1 MRFTRWLIVLP
12 AVVLSFFPFVAR
24 ADAVEGLD
32 ASYYVVDEIPP
43 QQSTSLY
50 TLCAS
55 EVENNI
61 NRSYDGEPVEGCPD
75 DLFMVHLTGFITIPE
90 HTTIEFWLA
99 SDDGGEATIGGN
111 TWGSWTDQGCSAWQS
126 GNLSLQPG
134 SLPLEVWMY
143 EHGGGT
149 CLMLAWKI
157 DDGQWEIVPDEAFT
171 TSPAVSTTTTE
182 ESTTTTEEST
192 TTSEVSTTT
201 VAEST
206 TSSAPQT
213 TLPEVEPTMPEQST
227 TSSSTTS
234 TSSTTTTSTTQVPT
248 TTTSTVVATTTTTE
262 VAAPPVAQP
271 PATVEPPPTTQ
282 PAPPDTEPT
291 PPETQP
297 IPQPIPSDPPQTNPT
312 VPPTQTIPF
321 VTIPPDAPQA
331 PETLPIPE
339 TVPAP
344 PQTVP
349 APPDVNQALTEEQ
362 FDAVIEQLSEA
373 TEEQIVALVDDLITK
388 DLDTSQAAAFVSS
401 PAVLA
406 VITTDQ
412 AEALF
417 GEISTAE
424 LSVVEAE
431 QVVAAVQ
438 DAPPSV
444 RQAFESVLNIFSGF
458 ADNYV
463 PFDSRIPVSER
474 RALVALGAV
483 LLAASPAPTL
493 RRRQ

>member
-1 MRFTRWLIVLP
+1 VGRIPRWLIVLP
-12 AVVLSFFPFVAR
+12 AVLLSFFPFVAR
-24 ADAVEGLD
+24 ADAVQGLD
-32 ASYYVVDEIPP
+32 ASYFVVDEIPP

-157 DDGQWEIVPDEAFT
+157 DDNEWEIVPDEAFT

-201 VAEST
+201 VVEST
-206 TSSAPQT
+206 TSSVPQT
-213 TLPEVEPTMPEQST
+213 TLPISEPTMPEQST
-227 TSSSTTS
+227 TSTS
-234 TSSTTTTSTTQVPT
+234 T

-297 IPQPIPSDPPQTNPT
+297 IPEPIPSDPPATNPT
-312 VPPTQTIPF
+312 VPPVETIPF
-321 VTIPPDAPQA
+321 VTSPPDAPQA
-331 PETLPIPE
+331 PETLPIVDTVPAPPE

-344 PQTVP
+344 P
-349 APPDVNQALTEEQ
+349 DVKEALTEEQ

-406 VITTDQ
+406 AITGDQ

-417 GEISTAE
+417 GEISTGSCLRLK
-424 LSVVEAE
+424 LSRLWLRCRMRLLRCVK
-431 QVVAAVQ
+431 
-438 DAPPSV
+438 
-444 RQAFESVLNIFSGF
+444 RL
-458 ADNYV
+458 
-463 PFDSRIPVSER
+463 SRC
-474 RALVALGAV
+474 
-483 LLAASPAPTL
+483 
-493 RRRQ
+493 

>member
-1 MRFTRWLIVLP
+1 VRFTRWLIVLP

-24 ADAVEGLD
+24 ADAVQGLD

-61 NRSYDGEPVEGCPD
+61 NRSYDGEPVQGCPD
-75 DLFMVHLTGFITIPE
+75 DLFMVHLTGFISIPQHE
-90 HTTIEFWLA
+90 SIEFMLA
-99 SDDGGEATIGGN
+99 SDDGGEITIGGN
-111 TWGSWTDQGCSAWQS
+111 TFGVWYDQGCTWSMS
-126 GNLSLQPG
+126 GNLQLDAASVPLQ
-134 SLPLEVWMY
+134 LFAY
-143 EHGGGT
+143 EHGGGA

-157 DDGQWEIVPDEAFT
+157 DEGQWEIVPDEAFS
-171 TSPAVSTTTTE
+171 TSPVASTTTD
-182 ESTTTTEEST
+182 
-192 TTSEVSTTT
+192 VSTTT

-206 TSSAPQT
+206 TSSAPT
-213 TLPEVEPTMPEQST
+213 TTSLPVEPTMPEQST
-227 TSSSTTS
+227 TSSTTS
-234 TSSTTTTSTTQVPT
+234 TTSTTTTSTVP
-248 TTTSTVVATTTTTE
+248 ATTTTTE
-262 VAAPPVAQP
+262 PVSPPPAQP
-271 PATVEPPPTTQ
+271 PATVEPPPTTM

-297 IPQPIPSDPPQTNPT
+297 SPPETAPEPPDT
-312 VPPTQTIPF
+312 VEEPV
-321 VTIPPDAPQA
+321 VTLPLPDDTSPPDAPQA
-331 PETLPIPE
+331 PETLPIPDTAPE
-339 TVPAP
+339 P

-349 APPDVNQALTEEQ
+349 APLDVKEALTEEQ

-401 PAVLA
+401 PEVLA
-406 VITTDQ
+406 AITSVQ

-417 GEISTAE
+417 SEISTDE
-424 LSVVEAE
+424 LSVEQAAE
-431 QVVAAVQ
+431 VVAAVQ

-458 ADNYV
+458 ADSYV
-463 PFDSRIPVSER
+463 PVDSRIPVSER

>member
-1 MRFTRWLIVLP
+1 VRGSRWLIVLP

-24 ADAVEGLD
+24 ADAVQGLD

-75 DLFMVHLTGFITIPE
+75 DLFMVHLSGFITIPE

-126 GNLSLQPG
+126 GNLSLQAG

-143 EHGGGT
+143 ENGGGA

-157 DDGQWEIVPDEAFT
+157 DDGQWEIVPDEAFS
-171 TSPAVSTTTTE
+171 TSPVATTTTD
-182 ESTTTTEEST
+182 
-192 TTSEVSTTT
+192 VSTTT

-206 TSSAPQT
+206 TSSVPQT
-213 TLPEVEPTMPEQST
+213 TSTESTTTMPEPST
-227 TSSSTTS
+227 TQA
-234 TSSTTTTSTTQVPT
+234 STTTTSTT
-248 TTTSTVVATTTTTE
+248 TTSTVPATTTTTE
-262 VAAPPVAQP
+262 PESPPVAQP
-271 PATVEPPPTTQ
+271 PATVPPPPTTM
-282 PAPPDTEPT
+282 PAPPDTAPT

-297 IPQPIPSDPPQTNPT
+297 IPEPIPSDPPATNPT
-312 VPPTQTIPF
+312 VPPAETIPF
-321 VTIPPDAPQA
+321 VTSPPEAPQA
-331 PETLPIPE
+331 PETLPIPDTAPE
-339 TVPAP
+339 P

-349 APPDVNQALTEEQ
+349 APPDVKEALTEEQ

-401 PAVLA
+401 PEVLA
-406 VITTDQ
+406 AITTDQ

-417 GEISTAE
+417 SEISTDE
-424 LSVVEAE
+424 LSVEQAAE
-431 QVVAAVQ
+431 VVAAVQ
-438 DAPPSV
+438 DAPSEV
-444 RQAFESVLNIFSGF
+444 REAFESVLNIFSGF

>member
-24 ADAVEGLD
+24 ADAVQGLD
-32 ASYYVVDEIPP
+32 ASYYVIDEVPP

-75 DLFMVHLTGFITIPE
+75 DLFMVHLSGFITIPVHE
-90 HTTIEFWLA
+90 SIEFMLA
-99 SDDGGEATIGGN
+99 SDDGGEITIGGN
-111 TWGSWTDQGCSAWQS
+111 TFGVWYDQGCTWSMS
-126 GNLSLQPG
+126 GNLNLEAASVPLQ
-134 SLPLEVWMY
+134 LFAY
-143 EHGGGT
+143 ENGGGA

-157 DDGQWEIVPDEAFT
+157 DDNEWEIVPDEAFS
-171 TSPAVSTTTTE
+171 TSPVASTTT
-182 ESTTTTEEST
+182 
-192 TTSEVSTTT
+192 EVSTTT
-201 VAEST
+201 VAETT
-206 TSSAPQT
+206 TSVAPT
-213 TLPEVEPTMPEQST
+213 TTSLPVEPTMPEQST
-227 TSSSTTS
+227 TSS
-234 TSSTTTTSTTQVPT
+234 T

-297 IPQPIPSDPPQTNPT
+297 NPPDTAPQPPETAEA
-312 VPPTQTIPF
+312 TIPPVE
-321 VTIPPDAPQA
+321 VTSPPDAPQA
-331 PETLPIPE
+331 PETLPILD

-344 PQTVP
+344 PETAP
-349 APPDVNQALTEEQ
+349 APPDVKEALTEEQ

-406 VITTDQ
+406 AITGDQ

-417 GEISTAE
+417 GEISTEE
-424 LSVVEAE
+424 LSEAEAE

>member
-1 MRFTRWLIVLP
+1 MRGSRWLIVLP
-12 AVVLSFFPFVAR
+12 AVLLSFFPFVAR
-24 ADAVEGLD
+24 ADAVQGLD
-32 ASYYVVDEIPP
+32 ASYYVIDEVPP

-55 EVENNI
+55 EIENNI
-61 NRSYDGEPVEGCPD
+61 NRSYDGEPVQGCPN
-75 DLFMVHLTGFITIPE
+75 DLFMVHLSGFITIPVHE
-90 HTTIEFWLA
+90 SIEFMLA
-99 SDDGGEATIGGN
+99 SDDGGEITIGGN
-111 TWGSWTDQGCSAWQS
+111 TFGVWYDQGCTWSMS
-126 GNLSLQPG
+126 GNLSLEAA
-134 SLPLEVWMY
+134 SVPLQLFMY
-143 EHGGGT
+143 ENGGGA
-149 CLMLAWKI
+149 CLMLAWNI
-157 DDGQWEIVPDEAFT
+157 DEAGWEIVPDEAFT

-192 TTSEVSTTT
+192 TTTDVSTTT
-201 VAEST
+201 VVEST
-206 TSSAPQT
+206 TSSVPQT
-213 TLPEVEPTMPEQST
+213 TLPISEPTMPEQST
-227 TSSSTTS
+227 TSTS
-234 TSSTTTTSTTQVPT
+234 T

-271 PATVEPPPTTQ
+271 PATVQPPPTTQ
-282 PAPPDTEPT
+282 PAPPDPEPT

-297 IPQPIPSDPPQTNPT
+297 IPQPIPSDPPATNPT

-331 PETLPIPE
+331 PQTLPNPD

-344 PQTVP
+344 PQTIP
-349 APPDVNQALTEEQ
+349 APPDVKEALTEEQ

-373 TEEQIVALVDDLITK
+373 TQEQIVALIDNLITK
-388 DLDTSQAAAFVSS
+388 DLNTSQAAAFVSS

-406 VITTDQ
+406 AITTDQ

-417 GEISTAE
+417 SEISTGE
-424 LSVVEAE
+424 LSEVEAE

-483 LLAASPAPTL
+483 LLASSPAPTL

>member
-1 MRFTRWLIVLP
+1 MRVSRWLIVLP
-12 AVVLSFFPFVAR
+12 AVLLSFFPFVAR
-24 ADAVEGLD
+24 ADAVQGLD
-32 ASYYVVDEIPP
+32 ASYYLVDEIPP

-50 TLCAS
+50 PLCAS

-75 DLFMVHLTGFITIPE
+75 DLFMVHLSGFISIPVHE
-90 HTTIEFWLA
+90 SIEFMLA
-99 SDDGGEATIGGN
+99 SDDGGEITIGGN
-111 TWGSWTDQGCSAWQS
+111 TFGVWYDQGCTWSMS
-126 GNLSLQPG
+126 GNLSLEAG
-134 SLPLEVWMY
+134 SVPLQLFMY
-143 EHGGGT
+143 ENGGGA

-157 DDGQWEIVPDEAFT
+157 NDGQWEIVPDEAFS
-171 TSPAVSTTTTE
+171 TSPVASTTTD
-182 ESTTTTEEST
+182 
-192 TTSEVSTTT
+192 VSTTT

-206 TSSAPQT
+206 TSSAPT
-213 TLPEVEPTMPEQST
+213 TTSLPVEPTMPEQST
-227 TSSSTTS
+227 TSS
-234 TSSTTTTSTTQVPT
+234 T

-262 VAAPPVAQP
+262 PEAPPVAQP
-271 PATVEPPPTTQ
+271 PATVPPPPTTL

-297 IPQPIPSDPPQTNPT
+297 IPQPIPSDPPATNPT

-321 VTIPPDAPQA
+321 VTSPPDAPQA
-331 PETLPIPE
+331 PETLPNPDTI
-339 TVPAP
+339 PAP

-349 APPDVNQALTEEQ
+349 APPDVKQALTEEQ

-373 TEEQIVALVDDLITK
+373 TDEQIVALVDDLITK

-406 VITTDQ
+406 AINTDQ

-417 GEISTAE
+417 GEISTGE
-424 LSVVEAE
+424 LSEVEAE

>member
-1 MRFTRWLIVLP
+1 MGRRLTRWLIPLP
-12 AVVLSFFPFVAR
+12 AIVLSFWPTLVR
-24 ADAVEGLD
+24 ADIQPGLQTT
-32 ASYYVVDEIPP
+32 YYSIDEIPP
-43 QQSTSLY
+43 VQSVDEY
-50 TLCAS
+50 PVCGS

-75 DLFMVHLTGFITIPE
+75 DLFMVHLTGFIMIPE

-99 SDDGGEATIGGN
+99 SDDGGQATIGGN

-143 EHGGGT
+143 ENGGGA

-171 TSPAVSTTTTE
+171 TSATVSTTTTD
-182 ESTTTTEEST
+182 
-192 TTSEVSTTT
+192 VSTTT

-206 TSSAPQT
+206 TSSAPT
-213 TLPEVEPTMPEQST
+213 TTSLPVEPTIPEQST
-227 TSSSTTS
+227 TSSTK
-234 TSSTTTTSTTQVPT
+234 
-248 TTTSTVVATTTTTE
+248 TTSTVVATTTTTE

-297 IPQPIPSDPPQTNPT
+297 NPPETAPQPPETAEATLPPVEVTS
-312 VPPTQTIPF
+312 PP
-321 VTIPPDAPQA
+321 VAPQA
-331 PETLPIPE
+331 PETLPILD
-339 TVPAP
+339 TVPSP
-344 PQTVP
+344 PEIVP
-349 APPDVNQALTEEQ
+349 APPDVKEALTEEQ

-373 TEEQIVALVDDLITK
+373 TEEEIVALVDDLITK

-406 VITTDQ
+406 AITTDQ

-417 GEISTAE
+417 SEISTGE

>member
-1 MRFTRWLIVLP
+1 VRFTRWLIVLP
-12 AVVLSFFPFVAR
+12 AVLLSFFPFVAR

-32 ASYYVVDEIPP
+32 ASYYVIDEIPP

-55 EVENNI
+55 ELENNI

-75 DLFMVHLTGFITIPE
+75 DLFMVHLTGFISIPVHE
-90 HTTIEFWLA
+90 SIEFMLA
-99 SDDGGEATIGGN
+99 SDDGGEITIGGN
-111 TWGSWTDQGCSAWQS
+111 TFGVWYDQGCTWTMS
-126 GNLSLQPG
+126 GNLSLQAA
-134 SLPLEVWMY
+134 SVPLQLFAY
-143 EHGGGT
+143 EHGGGA

-157 DDGQWEIVPDEAFT
+157 DNGDWEIVPDEAFT
-171 TSPAVSTTTTE
+171 TSVVASTTTD
-182 ESTTTTEEST
+182 
-192 TTSEVSTTT
+192 VSTTT

-206 TSSAPQT
+206 TSSLPQT
-213 TLPEVEPTMPEQST
+213 TSTEST
-227 TSSSTTS
+227 TTTLEPSTTQAS
-234 TSSTTTTSTTQVPT
+234 TSTTSTTTTSTVP
-248 TTTSTVVATTTTTE
+248 ATTTTTE
-262 VAAPPVAQP
+262 PVSPPPAQP
-271 PATVEPPPTTQ
+271 PATVPPPPTTM

-297 IPQPIPSDPPQTNPT
+297 IPPETASQPPDT
-312 VPPTQTIPF
+312 VEEPAITLPLPDDTS
-321 VTIPPDAPQA
+321 PPDAPQA
-331 PETLPIPE
+331 PETLPIPD
-339 TVPAP
+339 TAP
-344 PQTVP
+344 PPPDTAP
-349 APPDVNQALTEEQ
+349 APPDVKEALTVEQ

-406 VITTDQ
+406 AITSDQ

-417 GEISTAE
+417 GEISTDE
-424 LSVVEAE
+424 LSVEQAAE
-431 QVVAAVQ
+431 VVAAVQ

-458 ADNYV
+458 ADSYV

>member
-1 MRFTRWLIVLP
+1 MRVSRWLIVLP
-12 AVVLSFFPFVAR
+12 AVVLSFFPFVVR
-24 ADAVEGLD
+24 ADAVQGLD
-32 ASYYVVDEIPP
+32 ASYFVVDEIPP
-43 QQSTSLY
+43 QQSTTLY

-90 HTTIEFWLA
+90 HTTIEFMLA
-99 SDDGGEATIGGN
+99 SDDGGEITIGGN
-111 TWGSWTDQGCSAWQS
+111 TWGNWNDQGCSWMMS

-143 EHGGGT
+143 ENGGGA

-157 DDGQWEIVPDEAFT
+157 DEGQWEIVPDEAFSTMPVAST
-171 TSPAVSTTTTE
+171 TTDVSTTVE
-182 ESTTTTEEST
+182 AS
-192 TTSEVSTTT
+192 
-201 VAEST
+201 
-206 TSSAPQT
+206 TSSAPT
-213 TLPEVEPTMPEQST
+213 STSLPEVNT
-227 TSSSTTS
+227 TQSSSTTQAS
-234 TSSTTTTSTTQVPT
+234 
-248 TTTSTVVATTTTTE
+248 TTTSTVVETTTTTE
-262 VAAPPVAQP
+262 PVSPPVAQP
-271 PATVEPPPTTQ
+271 PATVPPPPTTM

-297 IPQPIPSDPPQTNPT
+297 SPPETAPEPPDT
-312 VPPTQTIPF
+312 VEEPAATLPLPDDTS
-321 VTIPPDAPQA
+321 PPDAPQA
-331 PETLPIPE
+331 PETLPIPD
-339 TVPAP
+339 TAPVP

-349 APPDVNQALTEEQ
+349 APPDVKEALTEEQ
-362 FDAVIEQLSEA
+362 FEAVIEQLSQA

-406 VITTDQ
+406 AITTDQ

-417 GEISTAE
+417 SEISTDE
-424 LSVVEAE
+424 LSVEQAAE
-431 QVVAAVQ
+431 VVAAVQ
-438 DAPPSV
+438 DAPAGV
-444 RQAFESVLNIFSGF
+444 RKAFESVLNIFSGF

-474 RALVALGAV
+474 RALIALGAV

>member
-1 MRFTRWLIVLP
+1 MRVSRWLIVLP
-12 AVVLSFFPFVAR
+12 AVLLSFFPFVAR
-24 ADAVEGLD
+24 ADAVQGLD
-32 ASYYVVDEIPP
+32 ASYYVINEIPP

-75 DLFMVHLTGFITIPE
+75 DLFMVHLSGFISIPVHE
-90 HTTIEFWLA
+90 SIEFMLA
-99 SDDGGEATIGGN
+99 SDDGGEITIGGN
-111 TWGSWTDQGCSAWQS
+111 TFGVWYDQGCTWSMS
-126 GNLSLQPG
+126 GNLSLEAA
-134 SLPLEVWMY
+134 SVPLQLFMY
-143 EHGGGT
+143 ENGGSS
-149 CLMLAWKI
+149 CLMLAWNI
-157 DDGQWEIVPDEAFT
+157 DDAGWEIVPDEAFST
-171 TSPAVSTTTTE
+171 MPVASTTTD
-182 ESTTTTEEST
+182 
-192 TTSEVSTTT
+192 VSTTT

-206 TSSAPQT
+206 TSSAPT
-213 TLPEVEPTMPEQST
+213 TTSLPVEPTMPEQST
-227 TSSSTTS
+227 TSS
-234 TSSTTTTSTTQVPT
+234 T
-248 TTTSTVVATTTTTE
+248 TTTSTVVVTTTTTE

-271 PATVEPPPTTQ
+271 PATVPPPPTTM
-282 PAPPDTEPT
+282 PAPPNTEPT

-297 IPQPIPSDPPQTNPT
+297 NPPETAPQPPETAEA
-312 VPPTQTIPF
+312 
-321 VTIPPDAPQA
+321 TIPPVEVTSPPVAPQA
-331 PETLPIPE
+331 PETLPILDTVPAPPE

-344 PQTVP
+344 P
-349 APPDVNQALTEEQ
+349 DVKEALTEEQ

-406 VITTDQ
+406 AITTDQ

-417 GEISTAE
+417 GEISTGE

>member
-1 MRFTRWLIVLP
+1 MGRSTRWLIVLP

-24 ADAVEGLD
+24 ADAVQGLD
-32 ASYYVVDEIPP
+32 ASYYVIDEIPP
-43 QQSTSLY
+43 QQSTTEY
-50 TLCAS
+50 QLCAS

-75 DLFMVHLTGFITIPE
+75 DLFMVRLTGFITIPVHE
-90 HTTIEFWLA
+90 SIEFMLA
-99 SDDGGEATIGGN
+99 SDDGGEITIGGN
-111 TWGSWTDQGCSAWQS
+111 TFGVWYDQGCTWTMS
-126 GNLSLQPG
+126 GNLSLEAA
-134 SLPLEVWMY
+134 SVPLELFAY
-143 EHGGGT
+143 ENGGGA

-157 DDGQWEIVPDEAFT
+157 DDGNWEIVPDEAFS
-171 TSPAVSTTTTE
+171 TSPVASTTTDVSTTVEASTSSLPQTTST
-182 ESTTTTEEST
+182 ESTTTTLEPST
-192 TTSEVSTTT
+192 TQAST
-201 VAEST
+201 ST
-206 TSSAPQT
+206 TS
-213 TLPEVEPTMPEQST
+213 
-227 TSSSTTS
+227 
-234 TSSTTTTSTTQVPT
+234 T
-248 TTTSTVVATTTTTE
+248 TTTSTVVETTTTTE
-262 VAAPPVAQP
+262 VAAPPPAQP
-271 PATVEPPPTTQ
+271 PATVPPPPTTM

-291 PPETQP
+291 PPDTQP
-297 IPQPIPSDPPQTNPT
+297 SPPETAPEPPDT
-312 VPPTQTIPF
+312 VEEPA
-321 VTIPPDAPQA
+321 VTLPLPDVTSPPDAPQA
-331 PETLPIPE
+331 PETLPIPD
-339 TVPAP
+339 TAP
-344 PQTVP
+344 PPPDTAP
-349 APPDVNQALTEEQ
+349 APPDVKEALTEEQ

-373 TEEQIVALVDDLITK
+373 TEEQIVALVDNLITK

-401 PAVLA
+401 PEVLA
-406 VITTDQ
+406 AITSVQ

-417 GEISTAE
+417 SEISTDE

-458 ADNYV
+458 ADSYV

>member
-1 MRFTRWLIVLP
+1 VRVSRWLIVLP

-24 ADAVEGLD
+24 ADAVQGLD

-75 DLFMVHLTGFITIPE
+75 DLFMVHLTGFISIPE
-90 HTTIEFWLA
+90 HTTIEFMLA
-99 SDDGGEATIGGN
+99 SDDGGEITIGGN
-111 TWGSWTDQGCSAWQS
+111 TFGVWYDQGCTWTMS
-126 GNLSLQPG
+126 GNLSLQAA
-134 SLPLEVWMY
+134 SVPLQLFAY
-143 EHGGGT
+143 EHGGGA
-149 CLMLAWKI
+149 CLMLAWNI
-157 DDGQWEIVPDEAFT
+157 DDAGWEIVPDEAFS
-171 TSPAVSTTTTE
+171 TSPVASTTTDVSTTVEASTSSVPQTTST
-182 ESTTTTEEST
+182 ESTTTMPEPST
-192 TTSEVSTTT
+192 TQASTSTT
-201 VAEST
+201 
-206 TSSAPQT
+206 
-213 TLPEVEPTMPEQST
+213 
-227 TSSSTTS
+227 
-234 TSSTTTTSTTQVPT
+234 STTTTSTVPP
-248 TTTSTVVATTTTTE
+248 TTTTTE
-262 VAAPPVAQP
+262 PESPPVAQP
-271 PATVEPPPTTQ
+271 PATVPPPPTTM
-282 PAPPDTEPT
+282 PAPPDTAPT

-297 IPQPIPSDPPQTNPT
+297 IPEPIPSDPPATNPT

-321 VTIPPDAPQA
+321 VTSPPDAPQA
-331 PETLPIPE
+331 PETLPIPD
-339 TVPAP
+339 TAPPP

-349 APPDVNQALTEEQ
+349 APPDVKEALTEEQ

-401 PAVLA
+401 PDVLA
-406 VITTDQ
+406 AITGDQ

-417 GEISTAE
+417 SEISTDE
-424 LSVVEAE
+424 LSVEQAAE
-431 QVVAAVQ
+431 VVAAVQ

>member
-1 MRFTRWLIVLP
+1 
-12 AVVLSFFPFVAR
+12 
-24 ADAVEGLD
+24 
-32 ASYYVVDEIPP
+32 
-43 QQSTSLY
+43 
-50 TLCAS
+50 
-55 EVENNI
+55 VENNI

-75 DLFMVHLTGFITIPE
+75 DLFMVHLSGFITIPE
-90 HTTIEFWLA
+90 HESIEFMLA
-99 SDDGGEATIGGN
+99 SDDGGEITIGGN
-111 TWGSWTDQGCSAWQS
+111 TFGVWYDQGCTWTMS
-126 GNLSLQPG
+126 GNLQLDAASVPLQ
-134 SLPLEVWMY
+134 LFMY
-143 EHGGGT
+143 ENGGGA

-157 DDGQWEIVPDEAFT
+157 DNGNWEIVPDEAFT
-171 TSPAVSTTTTE
+171 TSPTV
-182 ESTTTTEEST
+182 ST

-206 TSSAPQT
+206 TTQA
-213 TLPEVEPTMPEQST
+213 ST
-227 TSSSTTS
+227 TSSLPQTTS
-234 TSSTTTTSTTQVPT
+234 TESTTTTLEPSTTQASTSTTSTTTTSTVP
-248 TTTSTVVATTTTTE
+248 ATTTTTE
-262 VAAPPVAQP
+262 PVSPPPAQP
-271 PATVEPPPTTQ
+271 SATVQPPPTTM
-282 PAPPDTEPT
+282 PAPPDTAPT

-297 IPQPIPSDPPQTNPT
+297 SPPETAPE
-312 VPPTQTIPF
+312 
-321 VTIPPDAPQA
+321 PPDTVEEPAVTLPLPDDTSPPVAPQA
-331 PETLPIPE
+331 PETLPIPDTAPE
-339 TVPAP
+339 P

-349 APPDVNQALTEEQ
+349 APPNVKEALTEEQ

-401 PAVLA
+401 PEVLA
-406 VITTDQ
+406 AITSVQ

-417 GEISTAE
+417 SEISTEE
-424 LSVVEAE
+424 LSVEQAAE
-431 QVVAAVQ
+431 VVAAVQ

-458 ADNYV
+458 ADSYV

>member
-1 MRFTRWLIVLP
+1 VRLSRWLIVLP

-24 ADAVEGLD
+24 ADAVQGLD
-32 ASYYVVDEIPP
+32 ASYYVVDQIPP
-43 QQSTSLY
+43 QQSTTQY
-50 TLCAS
+50 QLCAS

-126 GNLSLQPG
+126 GNLSVQPG

-143 EHGGGT
+143 ENGGGT
-149 CLMLAWKI
+149 CLMLAWNI
-157 DDGQWEIVPDEAFT
+157 DDAGWEIVPDEAFS
-171 TSPAVSTTTTE
+171 TSPVATTTTDVSTTVESSTSSLPQTTST
-182 ESTTTTEEST
+182 ESTTTTLEPST
-192 TTSEVSTTT
+192 TQASTSTT
-201 VAEST
+201 
-206 TSSAPQT
+206 
-213 TLPEVEPTMPEQST
+213 
-227 TSSSTTS
+227 
-234 TSSTTTTSTTQVPT
+234 STTTTSTVP
-248 TTTSTVVATTTTTE
+248 ATTTTTE
-262 VAAPPVAQP
+262 PVSPPPAQP
-271 PATVEPPPTTQ
+271 PATVPPPPTTM

-297 IPQPIPSDPPQTNPT
+297 SPPETASQPPETNPT

-321 VTIPPDAPQA
+321 VTNPPDAPQA
-331 PETLPIPE
+331 PETLPIPD
-339 TVPAP
+339 TAP
-344 PQTVP
+344 PPPDTAP
-349 APPDVNQALTEEQ
+349 APPDVKEALTTEE

-373 TEEQIVALVDDLITK
+373 TEEQIVALVNDLITK

-406 VITTDQ
+406 AITGDQ

-417 GEISTAE
+417 GEISTDE
-424 LSVVEAE
+424 LSVEQAAE
-431 QVVAAVQ
+431 VVAAVQ
-438 DAPPSV
+438 DAPSEV

-458 ADNYV
+458 ADSYV

>member
-1 MRFTRWLIVLP
+1 VGRSTRWLIVLP

-24 ADAVEGLD
+24 ADAVQGLD
-32 ASYYVVDEIPP
+32 ASYYVIDEIPP
-43 QQSTSLY
+43 QQSTTEY
-50 TLCAS
+50 QLCAS

-75 DLFMVHLTGFITIPE
+75 DLFMVRLTGFITIPVHE
-90 HTTIEFWLA
+90 SIEFMLA
-99 SDDGGEATIGGN
+99 SDDGGEITIGGN
-111 TWGSWTDQGCSAWQS
+111 TFGVWYDQGCTWTMS
-126 GNLSLQPG
+126 GNLSLEAA
-134 SLPLEVWMY
+134 SVPLELFAY
-143 EHGGGT
+143 ENGGGA

-157 DDGQWEIVPDEAFT
+157 DDGNWEIVPDEAFS
-171 TSPAVSTTTTE
+171 TSPVASTTTDVSTTVEASTSSLPQTTST
-182 ESTTTTEEST
+182 ESTTTTLEPST
-192 TTSEVSTTT
+192 TQAST
-201 VAEST
+201 ST
-206 TSSAPQT
+206 TS
-213 TLPEVEPTMPEQST
+213 
-227 TSSSTTS
+227 
-234 TSSTTTTSTTQVPT
+234 T
-248 TTTSTVVATTTTTE
+248 TTTSTVVETTTTTE
-262 VAAPPVAQP
+262 VAAPPPAQP
-271 PATVEPPPTTQ
+271 PATVPPPPTTM
-282 PAPPDTEPT
+282 PAPPDTAPT

-297 IPQPIPSDPPQTNPT
+297 SPPETAPEPPDT
-312 VPPTQTIPF
+312 VEEPA
-321 VTIPPDAPQA
+321 VTLPLPDVTSPPDAPQA
-331 PETLPIPE
+331 PETLPIPD
-339 TVPAP
+339 TAP
-344 PQTVP
+344 PPPDTAP
-349 APPDVNQALTEEQ
+349 APPDVKEALTEEQ

-373 TEEQIVALVDDLITK
+373 TEEQIVALVDNLITK

-401 PAVLA
+401 PEVLA
-406 VITTDQ
+406 AITSVQ

-417 GEISTAE
+417 SEISTDE

-458 ADNYV
+458 ADSYV

>member
-1 MRFTRWLIVLP
+1 MKHYSHRLSRLLIFVP
-12 AVVLSFFPFVAR
+12 ALAGAFFPFVAR
-24 ADAVEGLD
+24 ADAVQGLD
-32 ASYYVVDEIPP
+32 ASYYVIDEVPP

-75 DLFMVHLTGFITIPE
+75 DLFMVHLTGFITIPVHE
-90 HTTIEFWLA
+90 SIEFMLA
-99 SDDGGEATIGGN
+99 SDDGGEITIGGN
-111 TWGSWTDQGCSAWQS
+111 TFGVWYDQGCTWSMS
-126 GNLSLQPG
+126 GNLSLEAA
-134 SLPLEVWMY
+134 SVPLQLFAY
-143 EHGGGT
+143 ENGGGA

-157 DDGQWEIVPDEAFT
+157 DDGNWEIVPDEAF
-171 TSPAVSTTTTE
+171 SIMPVASTTTD
-182 ESTTTTEEST
+182 
-192 TTSEVSTTT
+192 VSTTT

-206 TSSAPQT
+206 TSSAPT
-213 TLPEVEPTMPEQST
+213 TTSLPVEPTMPEQST
-227 TSSSTTS
+227 TSS
-234 TSSTTTTSTTQVPT
+234 T
-248 TTTSTVVATTTTTE
+248 TTTSTVVDTTTTTE

-271 PATVEPPPTTQ
+271 PATVPPPPTTQ
-282 PAPPDTEPT
+282 PTPPDTEPT
-291 PPETQP
+291 PPETQLTP
-297 IPQPIPSDPPQTNPT
+297 PETAPQPPETAEATLPPVEVTS
-312 VPPTQTIPF
+312 PP
-321 VTIPPDAPQA
+321 VAPQA
-331 PETLPIPE
+331 PETLPIVDTLPAPPE

-344 PQTVP
+344 P
-349 APPDVNQALTEEQ
+349 DVKEALTEEQ

-406 VITTDQ
+406 AITGDQ

-417 GEISTAE
+417 GEISTEE
-424 LSVVEAE
+424 LSVEQAAE
-431 QVVAAVQ
+431 VVAAVQ

>member
-1 MRFTRWLIVLP
+1 MRVSRWLIVLP
-12 AVVLSFFPFVAR
+12 AVLLSFFPFVAR
-24 ADAVEGLD
+24 ADAVQGLD
-32 ASYYVVDEIPP
+32 ASYYVIDEVPP
-43 QQSTSLY
+43 QQSTTLY

-75 DLFMVHLTGFITIPE
+75 DLFMVHLSGFITIPE
-90 HTTIEFWLA
+90 HTTIELMLA
-99 SDDGGEATIGGN
+99 SDDGGEITIDGN
-111 TWGSWTDQGCSAWQS
+111 TWGNWNDQGCSWMMS
-126 GNLSLQPG
+126 GNLSLEPG
-134 SLPLEVWMY
+134 SLPLQVWAY
-143 EHGGGT
+143 ENGGAA

-157 DDGQWEIVPDEAFT
+157 DDGGWEIVPDEAFT
-171 TSPAVSTTTTE
+171 TSPVASTTT
-182 ESTTTTEEST
+182 
-192 TTSEVSTTT
+192 EVSTTT
-201 VAEST
+201 VAETT
-206 TSSAPQT
+206 TSSAPT
-213 TLPEVEPTMPEQST
+213 TTSLPVEPTMPEQST
-227 TSSSTTS
+227 TSS
-234 TSSTTTTSTTQVPT
+234 T
-248 TTTSTVVATTTTTE
+248 TTTSTVVDTTTTTE

-282 PAPPDTEPT
+282 PTPPDTEPT

-297 IPQPIPSDPPQTNPT
+297 SPPETAPQPPETAEDTLPP
-312 VPPTQTIPF
+312 VE
-321 VTIPPDAPQA
+321 VTSPPDAPQA
-331 PETLPIPE
+331 PETLPILD

-344 PQTVP
+344 PETEP
-349 APPDVNQALTEEQ
+349 APPDVKEALTEEE

-406 VITTDQ
+406 AITTDQ

-417 GEISTAE
+417 EEISTEE
-424 LSVVEAE
+424 LTLAEAE

-438 DAPPSV
+438 DAPSSV

>member
-1 MRFTRWLIVLP
+1 VRVSRWLIVLP
-12 AVVLSFFPFVAR
+12 AVLLSFFPFVAR
-24 ADAVEGLD
+24 ADAVQGLD
-32 ASYYVVDEIPP
+32 ASYYSVDEIPP

-61 NRSYDGEPVEGCPD
+61 NRSYDGEPVDGCPD
-75 DLFMVHLTGFITIPE
+75 DLFMVHLTGFITIPVHE
-90 HTTIEFWLA
+90 SIEFMLA
-99 SDDGGEATIGGN
+99 SDDGGEITIGGN
-111 TWGSWTDQGCSAWQS
+111 TFGVWYDQGCTWSMS
-126 GNLSLQPG
+126 GNLSLEAA
-134 SLPLEVWMY
+134 SVPLQLFAY
-143 EHGGGT
+143 ENGGGA

-157 DDGQWEIVPDEAFT
+157 DDGDWEIVPDEAF
-171 TSPAVSTTTTE
+171 SIMPVASTTTD
-182 ESTTTTEEST
+182 
-192 TTSEVSTTT
+192 VSTTT
-201 VAEST
+201 VVEST
-206 TSSAPQT
+206 TSSAPT
-213 TLPEVEPTMPEQST
+213 TTSLPVEPTMPEQST
-227 TSSSTTS
+227 TSS
-234 TSSTTTTSTTQVPT
+234 T
-248 TTTSTVVATTTTTE
+248 TTTSTVVDTTTTTE

-271 PATVEPPPTTQ
+271 PATVPPPPTTM

-297 IPQPIPSDPPQTNPT
+297 NPPETAPQPPETAEATLPP
-312 VPPTQTIPF
+312 VE
-321 VTIPPDAPQA
+321 VTSPPDAPQA
-331 PETLPIPE
+331 PETLPILD

-349 APPDVNQALTEEQ
+349 APPDVKEALTEEQ
-362 FDAVIEQLSEA
+362 FDAVIEQLSQA

-388 DLDTSQAAAFVSS
+388 DLDTSQAATFVSS

-406 VITTDQ
+406 AITTDQ

-417 GEISTAE
+417 GEISTGE
-424 LSVVEAE
+424 LSEVEAE

>member
-1 MRFTRWLIVLP
+1 VRFTRWLIVLP
-12 AVVLSFFPFVAR
+12 AVLLSFFPFVAR

-32 ASYYVVDEIPP
+32 ASYYVIDEIPP

-55 EVENNI
+55 ELENNI

-75 DLFMVHLTGFITIPE
+75 DLFMVHLTGFISIPVHE
-90 HTTIEFWLA
+90 SIEFMLA
-99 SDDGGEATIGGN
+99 SDDGGEITIGGN
-111 TWGSWTDQGCSAWQS
+111 TFGVWYDQGCTWTMS
-126 GNLSLQPG
+126 GNLSLQAA
-134 SLPLEVWMY
+134 SVPLQLFAY
-143 EHGGGT
+143 EHGGGA

-157 DDGQWEIVPDEAFT
+157 DNGDWEIVPDEAFT
-171 TSPAVSTTTTE
+171 TSVVASTTTD
-182 ESTTTTEEST
+182 
-192 TTSEVSTTT
+192 VSTTT

-206 TSSAPQT
+206 TSSLPQT
-213 TLPEVEPTMPEQST
+213 TSTESTTTTPQQST
-227 TSSSTTS
+227 
-234 TSSTTTTSTTQVPT
+234 TSSTTTTSTVPE
-248 TTTSTVVATTTTTE
+248 TTTTTE
-262 VAAPPVAQP
+262 PESPPVAQP
-271 PATVEPPPTTQ
+271 PATVPPPPTTM

-297 IPQPIPSDPPQTNPT
+297 IPPETASQPPDT
-312 VPPTQTIPF
+312 VEEPAITLPLPDDTS
-321 VTIPPDAPQA
+321 PPDAPQA
-331 PETLPIPE
+331 PETLPIPD
-339 TVPAP
+339 TASP
-344 PQTVP
+344 PPDTAP
-349 APPDVNQALTEEQ
+349 APPDVKEALTVEQ

-406 VITTDQ
+406 AITSDQ

-417 GEISTAE
+417 GEISTDE
-424 LSVVEAE
+424 LSVEQAAE
-431 QVVAAVQ
+431 VVAAVQ

-458 ADNYV
+458 ADSYV

>member
-1 MRFTRWLIVLP
+1 MRGSRWLIVLP

-24 ADAVEGLD
+24 ADAVQGLD

-43 QQSTSLY
+43 QQSTTQY
-50 TLCAS
+50 QLCAS

-75 DLFMVHLTGFITIPE
+75 DLFMVHLTGFISIPVHE
-90 HTTIEFWLA
+90 SIEFMLA
-99 SDDGGEATIGGN
+99 SDDGGEITIGGN
-111 TWGSWTDQGCSAWQS
+111 TFGVWYDQGCTWTMS
-126 GNLSLQPG
+126 GNLSLEAA
-134 SLPLEVWMY
+134 SVPLELFMY
-143 EHGGGT
+143 ENGGGA

-157 DDGQWEIVPDEAFT
+157 DDGNWEIVPDEAFS
-171 TSPAVSTTTTE
+171 TSPVATTTTD
-182 ESTTTTEEST
+182 
-192 TTSEVSTTT
+192 VSTTT

-206 TSSAPQT
+206 TSSLPQT
-213 TLPEVEPTMPEQST
+213 TSTESTTTTPQQST
-227 TSSSTTS
+227 
-234 TSSTTTTSTTQVPT
+234 TSSTTTTSTVP
-248 TTTSTVVATTTTTE
+248 ATTTTTE
-262 VAAPPVAQP
+262 PVSPPPAQP
-271 PATVEPPPTTQ
+271 PATVPPPPTTM

-297 IPQPIPSDPPQTNPT
+297 SPPETASQPPDT
-312 VPPTQTIPF
+312 VEEPAVTLPF
-321 VTIPPDAPQA
+321 PDDTSPPDAPQA
-331 PETLPIPE
+331 PETLPIPD
-339 TVPAP
+339 TAPPP

-349 APPDVNQALTEEQ
+349 APPDVKEALTEEQ
-362 FDAVIEQLSEA
+362 FEAVIEQLSEA

-406 VITTDQ
+406 AITIDQ

-417 GEISTAE
+417 SEISTDE
-424 LSVVEAE
+424 LSVEQAAE
-431 QVVAAVQ
+431 VVAAVQ
-438 DAPPSV
+438 NAPTSV
-444 RQAFESVLNIFSGF
+444 REVFESVLNIFSGF
-458 ADNYV
+458 ADSYV
-463 PFDSRIPVSER
+463 PVDSRIPVSER

>member
-1 MRFTRWLIVLP
+1 VRVSRWLIVLP
-12 AVVLSFFPFVAR
+12 AVVLSFFPFVVR
-24 ADAVEGLD
+24 ADAVQGLD

-90 HTTIEFWLA
+90 HTTIEFMLA
-99 SDDGGEATIGGN
+99 SDDGGEITIGGN
-111 TWGSWTDQGCSAWQS
+111 TFGVWYDQGCTWSMS
-126 GNLSLQPG
+126 GNLSLEPG
-134 SLPLEVWMY
+134 SQPLEVWMY
-143 EHGGGT
+143 ENGGGT

-157 DDGQWEIVPDEAFT
+157 DDGDWEIVPDEAFT
-171 TSPAVSTTTTE
+171 TSGVASTTTD
-182 ESTTTTEEST
+182 
-192 TTSEVSTTT
+192 VSTTT

-206 TSSAPQT
+206 TSSLPQT
-213 TLPEVEPTMPEQST
+213 TSTESTTTTPQQST
-227 TSSSTTS
+227 
-234 TSSTTTTSTTQVPT
+234 TSSTTTTSTVP
-248 TTTSTVVATTTTTE
+248 ATTTTTE
-262 VAAPPVAQP
+262 PPSPPPAQP
-271 PATVEPPPTTQ
+271 PATVPPPPTTM

-297 IPQPIPSDPPQTNPT
+297 IPEPIPSDPPATNPT
-312 VPPTQTIPF
+312 VPPAQTIPF
-321 VTIPPDAPQA
+321 VTSPPDAPQA
-331 PETLPIPE
+331 PETLPIPD
-339 TVPAP
+339 TAP
-344 PQTVP
+344 PPPDTAL
-349 APPDVNQALTEEQ
+349 APPDVKEALTEEQ

-388 DLDTSQAAAFVSS
+388 DLDTNQAAAFVSS
-401 PAVLA
+401 PEVLA
-406 VITTDQ
+406 AITSVQ

-417 GEISTAE
+417 NEISTDE
-424 LSVVEAE
+424 LSVEQAAE
-431 QVVAAVQ
+431 VVAAVQ
-438 DAPPSV
+438 DAPSEV
-444 RQAFESVLNIFSGF
+444 REAFESVLNIFSGF
-458 ADNYV
+458 ADSYV
-463 PFDSRIPVSER
+463 PVDSRIPVSER

>member
-1 MRFTRWLIVLP
+1 VRVSRWLIVLP
-12 AVVLSFFPFVAR
+12 AVLLSFFPFVAR
-24 ADAVEGLD
+24 ADAVQGLD
-32 ASYYVVDEIPP
+32 ASYYVIDEIPP

-75 DLFMVHLTGFITIPE
+75 DLFMVHLTGFISIPVHE
-90 HTTIEFWLA
+90 SIEFMLA
-99 SDDGGEATIGGN
+99 SDDGGEITIGGN
-111 TWGSWTDQGCSAWQS
+111 TFGVWYDQGCTWTMS
-126 GNLSLQPG
+126 GNLSLQAA
-134 SLPLEVWMY
+134 SVPLELFAY
-143 EHGGGT
+143 ENGGGA

-157 DDGQWEIVPDEAFT
+157 DNGNWEIVPDEAFT
-171 TSPAVSTTTTE
+171 TSPTV
-182 ESTTTTEEST
+182 ST

-206 TSSAPQT
+206 TTQA
-213 TLPEVEPTMPEQST
+213 ST
-227 TSSSTTS
+227 TSSVPQTTS
-234 TSSTTTTSTTQVPT
+234 TESTTTTLEPSTTQASTTTTSTT
-248 TTTSTVVATTTTTE
+248 TTSTVPATTTTTE
-262 VAAPPVAQP
+262 PPSPPPAQP
-271 PATVEPPPTTQ
+271 PATVEPPPTTM

-297 IPQPIPSDPPQTNPT
+297 SPPETAPE
-312 VPPTQTIPF
+312 
-321 VTIPPDAPQA
+321 PPDTVEEPAVTLPLPDDTSPPEAPQA
-331 PETLPIPE
+331 PETLPIPDTAPE
-339 TVPAP
+339 P

-349 APPDVNQALTEEQ
+349 APPDVKEALTEEQ

-401 PAVLA
+401 PEVLA
-406 VITTDQ
+406 AITSDQ

-417 GEISTAE
+417 SEISTDE
-424 LSVVEAE
+424 LSVEQAAE
-431 QVVAAVQ
+431 VVAAVQ
-438 DAPPSV
+438 DAPSEV
-444 RQAFESVLNIFSGF
+444 REAFESVLNIFSGF
-458 ADNYV
+458 ADSYV
-463 PFDSRIPVSER
+463 PVDSRIPVSER

>member
-1 MRFTRWLIVLP
+1 MRSRWLIVLP
-12 AVVLSFFPFVAR
+12 AVLLSFFPFVAR
-24 ADAVEGLD
+24 ADAVQGLD

-75 DLFMVHLTGFITIPE
+75 DLFMVHLSGFISIPE
-90 HTTIEFWLA
+90 HTTIEFMLA
-99 SDDGGEATIGGN
+99 SDDGGEITIGGN
-111 TWGSWTDQGCSAWQS
+111 TFGVWYDQGCTWTMS
-126 GNLSLQPG
+126 GNLSLQAA
-134 SLPLEVWMY
+134 SVPLELFAY
-143 EHGGGT
+143 ENGGGA

-171 TSPAVSTTTTE
+171 TIPTVSTTTTDV
-182 ESTTTTEEST
+182 ST
-192 TTSEVSTTT
+192 TTS
-201 VAEST
+201 
-206 TSSAPQT
+206 
-213 TLPEVEPTMPEQST
+213 
-227 TSSSTTS
+227 SSSTTTPSSLPITNS
-234 TSSTTTTSTTQVPT
+234 TSTTTTSSSLLPITTTTTSTST
-248 TTTSTVVATTTTTE
+248 TTTSTVVETTTTTE
-262 VAAPPVAQP
+262 PVSPPPAQP
-271 PATVEPPPTTQ
+271 PATVEPPPTTM

-297 IPQPIPSDPPQTNPT
+297 SPPETAPEPPDT
-312 VPPTQTIPF
+312 VEEPAATLPLVE
-321 VTIPPDAPQA
+321 VTSPPDAPQA
-331 PETLPIPE
+331 PETLPIPD
-339 TVPAP
+339 TAPPP
-344 PQTVP
+344 PQTNP
-349 APPDVNQALTEEQ
+349 APPDMKEALTEEQ

-373 TEEQIVALVDDLITK
+373 TQEQIVALVDDLITK

-401 PAVLA
+401 PEVLA
-406 VITTDQ
+406 AITSDQ

-417 GEISTAE
+417 SEISTE
-424 LSVVEAE
+424 QLSVEQAAE
-431 QVVAAVQ
+431 VVAAVQ

-458 ADNYV
+458 ADSYV

>member
-1 MRFTRWLIVLP
+1 VRFTRWLIVLP

-24 ADAVEGLD
+24 ADAVQGLD

-75 DLFMVHLTGFITIPE
+75 DLFMVHLSGFISIPVHE
-90 HTTIEFWLA
+90 SIEFMLA
-99 SDDGGEATIGGN
+99 SDDGGEITIGGN
-111 TWGSWTDQGCSAWQS
+111 TFGVWQDQGCTWSMS
-126 GNLSLQPG
+126 GNLSLEAA
-134 SLPLEVWMY
+134 SVPLEVWMY
-143 EHGGGT
+143 ENGGGS

-157 DDGQWEIVPDEAFT
+157 DDAGWEIVPDEAFT
-171 TSPAVSTTTTE
+171 TSPTV
-182 ESTTTTEEST
+182 ST

-206 TSSAPQT
+206 TTQA
-213 TLPEVEPTMPEQST
+213 ST
-227 TSSSTTS
+227 TSSVPQTTS
-234 TSSTTTTSTTQVPT
+234 TESTTTTLEPSTTQASTTTTSTT
-248 TTTSTVVATTTTTE
+248 TTSTVPATTTTTE
-262 VAAPPVAQP
+262 PPSPPPAQP
-271 PATVEPPPTTQ
+271 PATVEPPPTTM

-297 IPQPIPSDPPQTNPT
+297 IPEPIPSDPPATNPT

-321 VTIPPDAPQA
+321 VTSPPDAPQA
-331 PETLPIPE
+331 PETLPIPD
-339 TVPAP
+339 TAP
-344 PQTVP
+344 PPPPTIP
-349 APPDVNQALTEEQ
+349 APPDVKEALTVEQ

-401 PAVLA
+401 PEVLA
-406 VITTDQ
+406 AITSDQ

-417 GEISTAE
+417 GEISTDE
-424 LSVVEAE
+424 LSVEQAAE
-431 QVVAAVQ
+431 VVAAVQ
-438 DAPPSV
+438 DAPAEV
-444 RQAFESVLNIFSGF
+444 REAFESVLNIFSGF
-458 ADNYV
+458 ADTYV
-463 PFDSRIPVSER
+463 PVDSRIPVSER

>member
-1 MRFTRWLIVLP
+1 VRVSRWLIVLP

-24 ADAVEGLD
+24 ADAVQGLD

-43 QQSTSLY
+43 QQSTTQY
-50 TLCAS
+50 QLCAS

-75 DLFMVHLTGFITIPE
+75 DLFMVHLTGFITIPVHE
-90 HTTIEFWLA
+90 SIEFMLA
-99 SDDGGEATIGGN
+99 SDDGGEITIGGN
-111 TWGSWTDQGCSAWQS
+111 TFGVWYDQGCTWTLS
-126 GNLSLQPG
+126 GNLSLQAA
-134 SLPLEVWMY
+134 SVPLQLFAY
-143 EHGGGT
+143 ENGGGA

-157 DDGQWEIVPDEAFT
+157 DDGNWEIVPDEAFS
-171 TSPAVSTTTTE
+171 TSPVASTTTDVSTTVESSTSSLPQTTST
-182 ESTTTTEEST
+182 ESTTTT
-192 TTSEVSTTT
+192 
-201 VAEST
+201 
-206 TSSAPQT
+206 PQ
-213 TLPEVEPTMPEQST
+213 QST
-227 TSSSTTS
+227 
-234 TSSTTTTSTTQVPT
+234 TSSTTTTSTVP
-248 TTTSTVVATTTTTE
+248 ATTTTTE
-262 VAAPPVAQP
+262 PVSPPPAQP
-271 PATVEPPPTTQ
+271 PATVPPPPTTE

-297 IPQPIPSDPPQTNPT
+297 SPPETTPEPPDT
-312 VPPTQTIPF
+312 VEEPAVTLPF
-321 VTIPPDAPQA
+321 PDDTSPPDAPQA
-331 PETLPIPE
+331 PETLPIPD
-339 TVPAP
+339 TAP
-344 PQTVP
+344 PPPDTAP
-349 APPDVNQALTEEQ
+349 APPDVKEALTEEQ

-388 DLDTSQAAAFVSS
+388 DLNTSQAAAFVSS

-406 VITTDQ
+406 AINSDQ

-417 GEISTAE
+417 SEISTDE
-424 LSVVEAE
+424 LSVEQAAE
-431 QVVAAVQ
+431 VVAAVQ

-458 ADNYV
+458 ADSYV
-463 PFDSRIPVSER
+463 PVDSRIPVSER

>member
-1 MRFTRWLIVLP
+1 VRFTRWLIVLP

-24 ADAVEGLD
+24 ADAVQGLD

-75 DLFMVHLTGFITIPE
+75 DLFMVHLSGFISIPVHE
-90 HTTIEFWLA
+90 SIEFMLA
-99 SDDGGEATIGGN
+99 SDDGGEITIGGN
-111 TWGSWTDQGCSAWQS
+111 TFGVWQDQGCTWSMS
-126 GNLSLQPG
+126 GNLSLEAA
-134 SLPLEVWMY
+134 SVPLEVWMY
-143 EHGGGT
+143 ENGGGS

-157 DDGQWEIVPDEAFT
+157 DDAGWEIVPDEAFT
-171 TSPAVSTTTTE
+171 TSPTV
-182 ESTTTTEEST
+182 ST

-206 TSSAPQT
+206 TTQA
-213 TLPEVEPTMPEQST
+213 ST
-227 TSSSTTS
+227 TSSVPQTTS
-234 TSSTTTTSTTQVPT
+234 TESTTTTLEPSTTQASTSTTSTTTTSTVP
-248 TTTSTVVATTTTTE
+248 ATTTTTE
-262 VAAPPVAQP
+262 PVSPPVAQP
-271 PATVEPPPTTQ
+271 PATVEPPPTTM
-282 PAPPDTEPT
+282 PAPPDTAPT

-297 IPQPIPSDPPQTNPT
+297 IPPETAPE
-312 VPPTQTIPF
+312 
-321 VTIPPDAPQA
+321 PPDTVEEPAVTLPLPDDTSPPEAPQA
-331 PETLPIPE
+331 PETLPITDTAPE
-339 TVPAP
+339 P

-349 APPDVNQALTEEQ
+349 APPDVKEALTEEQ

-388 DLDTSQAAAFVSS
+388 DLDTNQAATFVSS

-406 VITTDQ
+406 AITSVQ

-417 GEISTAE
+417 SEISTDE
-424 LSVVEAE
+424 LSVEQAAE
-431 QVVAAVQ
+431 VVAAVQ
-438 DAPPSV
+438 SAPSSV
-444 RQAFESVLNIFSGF
+444 RKAFESVLNIFSGF
-458 ADNYV
+458 ADSYV

>member
-1 MRFTRWLIVLP
+1 MRVSRWLIVLP
-12 AVVLSFFPFVAR
+12 AVLLSFFPFVAR
-24 ADAVEGLD
+24 ADSVQGLD
-32 ASYYVVDEIPP
+32 ASYYVINEIPP
-43 QQSTSLY
+43 EQSTTLY
-50 TLCAS
+50 TLCSS

-75 DLFMVHLTGFITIPE
+75 DLFMVHLSGFITIPVHE
-90 HTTIEFWLA
+90 SIEFMLA
-99 SDDGGEATIGGN
+99 SDDGGEITIGDN
-111 TWGSWTDQGCSAWQS
+111 TFGVWQDQGCTWSMS
-126 GNLSLQPG
+126 GNLSLDAA
-134 SLPLEVWMY
+134 SVPLNLFMY
-143 EHGGGT
+143 ENGGGA

-171 TSPAVSTTTTE
+171 TSVVASTTTD
-182 ESTTTTEEST
+182 
-192 TTSEVSTTT
+192 VSTTT

-206 TSSAPQT
+206 TSSAPTT

-227 TSSSTTS
+227 TSSTTS
-234 TSSTTTTSTTQVPT
+234 TTSTTTTST
-248 TTTSTVVATTTTTE
+248 VAQTTTTTE
-262 VAAPPVAQP
+262 PPSPPPAQP
-271 PATVEPPPTTQ
+271 PATVEPPPTTM
-282 PAPPDTEPT
+282 PAPPDTAPT

-297 IPQPIPSDPPQTNPT
+297 IPEPIPSDPPATNPT
-312 VPPTQTIPF
+312 VHPTQTIPF
-321 VTIPPDAPQA
+321 VTSPPDAPQA
-331 PETLPIPE
+331 PETLPIPD
-339 TVPAP
+339 TAPPP
-344 PQTVP
+344 PQTNP
-349 APPDVNQALTEEQ
+349 APPDVKEALTVEQ
-362 FDAVIEQLSEA
+362 FEAVIEQLSEA
-373 TEEQIVALVDDLITK
+373 TQEQIVALVDDLITK

-406 VITTDQ
+406 AITSDQ

-424 LSVVEAE
+424 LSEVEAE

>member
-1 MRFTRWLIVLP
+1 MRGTRWLIVLP
-12 AVVLSFFPFVAR
+12 AVLLSFFPFVAR
-24 ADAVEGLD
+24 ADAVQGLD
-32 ASYYVVDEIPP
+32 ASYYVIDEIPP

-90 HTTIEFWLA
+90 HTTIEFMLA
-99 SDDGGEATIGGN
+99 SDDGGEITIGGN

-126 GNLSLQPG
+126 GNLSLEPG

-143 EHGGGT
+143 ENGGGA

-171 TSPAVSTTTTE
+171 TSLVATTTTD
-182 ESTTTTEEST
+182 
-192 TTSEVSTTT
+192 VSTTT

-206 TSSAPQT
+206 TSSAPT
-213 TLPEVEPTMPEQST
+213 TTSLPVEPTMPEQST
-227 TSSSTTS
+227 TSS
-234 TSSTTTTSTTQVPT
+234 TTSTTST
-248 TTTSTVVATTTTTE
+248 TTTSTVVETTTTTE
-262 VAAPPVAQP
+262 PASPPPAQP
-271 PATVEPPPTTQ
+271 PATVEPPPTTM
-282 PAPPDTEPT
+282 PAPPDTAPT

-297 IPQPIPSDPPQTNPT
+297 TPEPIPSDPPATNPT
-312 VPPTQTIPF
+312 VPPAQTIPS
-321 VTIPPDAPQA
+321 VTSPPDAPQA
-331 PETLPIPE
+331 PETLPIPD
-339 TVPAP
+339 TAPPP
-344 PQTVP
+344 PQTNP
-349 APPDVNQALTEEQ
+349 APPDVKEALTEEQ

-406 VITTDQ
+406 AITGDQ

-417 GEISTAE
+417 NEISTE
-424 LSVVEAE
+424 QLSVEQAAE
-431 QVVAAVQ
+431 VVAAVQ

>member
-1 MRFTRWLIVLP
+1 MRVSRWLIVLP
-12 AVVLSFFPFVAR
+12 AVLLSFFPFVAR
-24 ADAVEGLD
+24 ADAVQGLD

-43 QQSTSLY
+43 QQSTTLYSLC
-50 TLCAS
+50 TS

-126 GNLSLQPG
+126 GNLNLQAG

-143 EHGGGT
+143 ENGGGT

-157 DDGQWEIVPDEAFT
+157 DDGQWEIVPDEAFST
-171 TSPAVSTTTTE
+171 MPVASTTTD
-182 ESTTTTEEST
+182 
-192 TTSEVSTTT
+192 VSTTT

-206 TSSAPQT
+206 TSSAPT
-213 TLPEVEPTMPEQST
+213 TTSLPVEPTMPEQST
-227 TSSSTTS
+227 TSS
-234 TSSTTTTSTTQVPT
+234 T
-248 TTTSTVVATTTTTE
+248 TTTSTVVPTTTTTE

-297 IPQPIPSDPPQTNPT
+297 IPEPIPSDPPATNPT
-312 VPPTQTIPF
+312 VPPVQTIPF
-321 VTIPPDAPQA
+321 VTSPPVAPQA
-331 PETLPIPE
+331 PETLPNPD

-349 APPDVNQALTEEQ
+349 APPDVKEALTEEQ

-406 VITTDQ
+406 AITGDQ

-417 GEISTAE
+417 GEISTDE
-424 LSVVEAE
+424 LSEVEAE

-444 RQAFESVLNIFSGF
+444 RKAFESVLNIFSGF